1 MRGTN
6 MKDLFKLFFLSLCL
20 VSVLFAQDEKPKT
33 QTDEKVKPALIV
45 IDIQNEYLPYM
56 SEDEK
61 KIAMQVIN
69 GAIWFFREH
78 NLPIIRVYHSDL
90 GWGPAE
96 GSEGFEYPKSVIIQD
111 SDTKI
116 HKHYPSAFTKTDLD
130 KVLKE
135 KECNTLFLCGLSAT
149 GCVLATYFGGIDHGY
164 NAFMIRDGIMSHNSD
179 YTNVIKDIS
188 ESVGFE
194 TMMFMMDK
202 RK

>member
-1 MRGTN
+1 MR
-6 MKDLFKLFFLSLCL
+6 DLFNLFFLSLWL
-20 VSVLFAQDEKPKT
+20 VSVLFAQDEKHKNQSDKKMMP
-33 QTDEKVKPALIV
+33 VLLV

-61 KIAMQVIN
+61 KFAMQVIN
-69 GAIWFFREH
+69 GAIWFFREN

-90 GWGPAE
+90 NWGPKE
-96 GSEGFEYPKSVIIQD
+96 GTEGFEFPKSAIIQE
-111 SDTKI
+111 SDAKI

-135 KECNTLFLCGLSAT
+135 KGCNTLFLCGLSAT

-164 NAFMIRDGIMSHNSD
+164 KAFMIRDGIMSHNSN
-179 YTNVIKDIS
+179 YTNVIKDIC

-194 TMMFMMDK
+194 TMLFMLENK
-202 RK
+202 K